1 MSVTHLISR
10 ETIAERLVLIFREY
24 ILHFR
29 AGFEPGAR
37 IDIQELATRFD
48 VSTTPVKEAL
58 KRLETNGLVEVRA
71 RRGVFVRILS
81 QRDIEE
87 IVTIRAELEQ
97 FAFRLCGGHVAPELL
112 AALERSHEAC
122 EAAIAAE
129 NMDAYRR
136 EDMNFHCLLVEVGGN
151 NRLVALY
158 KLLLGQSQTVRSF
171 TPRTA
176 RNIQESLQEHRRLL
190 DMLRARNLNSIEAEV
205 ATHWERSKA
214 RIVDGYA
221 AYLREQ
227 E

>member
-1 MSVTHLISR
+1 MNQAKLVSR
-10 ETIAERLVLIFREY
+10 ETIAERLAQILREH

-29 AGFEPGAR
+29 TGFEPGAR
-37 IDIQELATRFD
+37 IDIQDLATQFD

-71 RRGVFVRILS
+71 RRGAFVRVLS
-81 QRDIEE
+81 QRDVEE
-87 IVTIRAELEQ
+87 IVSIRAELEQ
-97 FAFRLCGGHVAPELL
+97 FAFRLCRRHVAPDLL

-129 NMDAYRR
+129 DMDEYRR

-158 KLLLGQSQTVRSF
+158 KLLLGQSQTVRAL

-176 RNIQESLQEHRRLL
+176 RNIRESLQEHRRLL
-190 DMLRARNLNSIEAEV
+190 DMLHERNVSSIEAEV
-205 ATHWERSKA
+205 AAHWERSKA
-214 RIVDGYA
+214 RIVDGYS